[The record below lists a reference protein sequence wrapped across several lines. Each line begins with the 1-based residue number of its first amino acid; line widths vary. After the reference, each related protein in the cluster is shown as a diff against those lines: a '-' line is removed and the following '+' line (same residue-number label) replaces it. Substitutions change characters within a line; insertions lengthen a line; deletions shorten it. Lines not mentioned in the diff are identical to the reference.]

1 MDSYSNIDVSKK
13 NIHDE
18 KELEV
23 NNYYILKYK
32 SESDILKSIIFF
44 CGLSLIGC
52 FFFLKGLIG
61 ETLYII
67 YLGCII
73 TFGMIYIIYN
83 MYNLKYRDNQKFD
96 EYDYRYTQ
104 NTGTDIKPIEKEK
117 IDEDLNIDDDKKNKC
132 I

>member
-1 MDSYSNIDVSKK
+1 MDSYTNKDISK
-13 NIHDE
+13 NIIYDQ
-18 KELEV
+18 KQLDV

-32 SESDILKSIIFF
+32 SEIYILQLIIFF

-61 ETLYII
+61 ESLYII

-73 TFGMIYIIYN
+73 TFGMFYIIYN
-83 MYNLKYRDNQKFD
+83 IYDLVYRDNQRFD
-96 EYDYRYTQ
+96 EYNYGYLQ
-104 NTGTDIKPIEKEK
+104 ETGTDFKPIKKEK
-117 IDEDLNIDDDKKNKC
+117 IDEDLNTNNNNKNKC